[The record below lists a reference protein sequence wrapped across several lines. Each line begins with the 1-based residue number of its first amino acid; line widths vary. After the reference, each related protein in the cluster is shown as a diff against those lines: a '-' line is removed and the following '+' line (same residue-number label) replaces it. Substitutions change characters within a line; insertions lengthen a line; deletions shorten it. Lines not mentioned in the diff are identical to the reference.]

1 MTGRRAS
8 RLGTALHAYRQLGF
22 RRGTRAGLRRAA
34 TRTRGSLRRIELRHR
49 PIHLAEHELDVAL
62 GELTRADGLRS
73 AASALPSVQRWCARL
88 QGLSASERDEL
99 LGRADDLLAHR
110 FDLLGSELT
119 ELGPIIDWQRDFK
132 AGRTWPLEHIS
143 RIRTSYPDHS
153 DIKVPW
159 ELSRCQH
166 LPLLAAAYR
175 ISGQRRYLD
184 EIGAQLM
191 SWIDANPVEFGAN
204 WACTMD
210 VAIRGVN
217 WVASLALCSEDVVAL
232 DWFDPVLASLLL
244 HGRFIRGHLEYGDAR
259 GNHYLSNVVGLLIIA
274 GVFIGSQEGRNWAMW
289 ATRELGAE
297 MAHEVRGDGC
307 CHEASTS
314 YHRLVTELFVV
325 GADAA
330 DLLVVGE
337 LDPAVRSGITRMLQF
352 VADYTRPDGLAPQI
366 GDADNGRL
374 LPLGDYG
381 AADQRSHL
389 HLFEQAAKPYRRAT
403 GSAAYPT
410 GGFFVMRAGDLYAAI
425 RCGDVGIYGRGC
437 HAHNDLLGFELC
449 FGATP
454 VVLDPGS
461 YLYTADP
468 AARNR
473 FRSTAFHSTLQI
485 DGAEQNELR
494 EDRVFAM
501 ADRARAELLIWEV
514 GDGSV
519 TLTGRHHGFEALPA
533 PATHTRTLRL
543 DGEGARLEIVDR
555 VVSEAAHDLT
565 WTFPLAESEV
575 ELLPGGAA
583 AHFAGVTLRI
593 ATEGLR
599 SEILPGWISPG
610 YGERH
615 RGLVLRFSGR
625 SEIGQHETR
634 LLLAL
639 ARDPEE

>member
-1 MTGRRAS
+1 
-8 RLGTALHAYRQLGF
+8 
-22 RRGTRAGLRRAA
+22 
-34 TRTRGSLRRIELRHR
+34 
-49 PIHLAEHELDVAL
+49 
-62 GELTRADGLRS
+62 
-73 AASALPSVQRWCARL
+73 
-88 QGLSASERDEL
+88 LSASEREHL
-99 LGRADDLLAHR
+99 LRRADDLLAHR
-110 FDLLGSELT
+110 FDLLGSEPT
-119 ELGPIIDWQRDFK
+119 ELGPVIDWQQDFK
-132 AGRTWPLEHIS
+132 AGRSWPLEHIS

-166 LPLLAAAYR
+166 LPVLAAAYR
-175 ISGQRRYLD
+175 ISGQRRYLG
-184 EIGAQLM
+184 EIGAQLI
-191 SWIDANPVEFGAN
+191 SWIDANPVEFGVN

-210 VAIRGVN
+210 VAIRAVN
-217 WVASLALCSEDVVAL
+217 WVAALALCSEDAVAL

-274 GVFIGSQEGRNWAMW
+274 SIFIGSQEGRDWATW
-289 ATRELGAE
+289 ATRELSAE
-297 MAHEVRGDGC
+297 MAHEVRADGC

-330 DLLVVGE
+330 DVLAAGR
-337 LDPAVRSGITRMLQF
+337 LDPAVRSGIARMLRF

-374 LPLGDYG
+374 LPLADYG

-389 HLFEQAAKPYRRAT
+389 HLFDQAAKPYRRT
-403 GSAAYPT
+403 TRSAAYPR
-410 GGFFVMRAGDLYAAI
+410 GGFFIMRAGELYAAI

-454 VVLDPGS
+454 VVLDPGA

-473 FRSTAFHSTLQI
+473 FRSTAVHSTLQI
-485 DGAEQNELR
+485 DHGEQNELR
-494 EDRVFAM
+494 EDRLFAM
-501 ADRARAELLIWEV
+501 TDRARAELLSWEA
-514 GDGSV
+514 GDASV
-519 TLTGRHHGFEALPA
+519 TLIGRHHGFEALPA
-533 PATHTRTLRL
+533 PATHTRRLRL
-543 DGEGARLEIVDR
+543 DGDGARLEIVDR

-565 WTFPLAESEV
+565 WAFPLAASEV

-583 AHFAGVTLRI
+583 AYFAGLTLRI

-599 SEILPGWISPG
+599 AEVLPGWISAG

-615 RGLVLRFSGR
+615 RAPLLRLRGR
-625 SEIGQHETR
+625 SEIGHHETR
-634 LLLAL
+634 LVLAL
-639 ARDPEE
+639 TTDPEK